1 MKIFERSDE
10 SGWGNRLNI
19 VDENNVFVGYDYSQ
33 ECCESFGYKI
43 VLEEPKSV
51 IDWDCVES
59 IKIDPEK
66 YVFDIDYFESLSGAE
81 YDGGGAVSFRLT
93 DINKNKIYLVLFNC
107 HNGYY
112 GHGFEMKVNEEM
124 KREGCI

>member
-10 SGWGNRLNI
+10 GGWGNRLNI

-33 ECCESFGYKI
+33 SCCESFGYKI
-43 VLEEPKSV
+43 VSEKPKSGV
-51 IDWDCVES
+51 NWDTVES
-59 IKIDPEK
+59 IQIEQEK
-66 YVFDIDYFESLSGAE
+66 YVFDIDYFETLSGEE
-81 YDGGGAVSFRLT
+81 YDEGGAVSFRLV
-93 DINKNKIYLVLFNC
+93 DKNDNEIYLVLFNC

-112 GHGFEMKVNEEM
+112 GHGFEMKVQEEM